1 MPNEPTTESGYAV
14 FNGSGTILWFT
25 IRRTK
30 QMAIAAYRLETGNGV
45 PKPFKVK
52 PVKVTHNGN

>member
-1 MPNEPTTESGYAV
+1 MATEPTTESGYAV
-14 FNGSGTILWFT
+14 FNSSGTMLWFT
-25 IRRTK
+25 IRSK
-30 QMAIAAYRLETGNGV
+30 EALAVAAYKLETGNGV